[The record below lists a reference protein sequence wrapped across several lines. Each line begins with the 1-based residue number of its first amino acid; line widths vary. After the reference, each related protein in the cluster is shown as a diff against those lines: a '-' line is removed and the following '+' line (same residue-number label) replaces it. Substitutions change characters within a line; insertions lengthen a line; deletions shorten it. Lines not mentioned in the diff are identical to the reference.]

1 MATTSYKVTNPKV
14 DPNKWDKKNPMPK
27 GGYVDRNKTVDNT
40 TKTKPVISGATKVVT
55 TPKVTTTTT
64 TPTLNIGATPKYTF
78 NPPKN
83 FETAYIDYK
92 ALAGKKDD
100 YSLKRRRDLASWLSK
115 NRPTIAGGVGMPTDI
130 SVGAGTPPAEGGGE
144 TDTFNPLDY
153 IDDLDTEDTD
163 VGSGLISEEMWREV
177 LNNLSKQGQ
186 WNSDIRMP
194 TQQELADLYAKNYEQ
209 QLADLSYGVEG
220 KQQKIQKSREQQL
233 ADRGISLDSQAYR
246 NEQANLAEQRAT
258 EDALLRTQAR
268 AFAQE
273 QANAEFDRA
282 LKGSQMEMDKA
293 RLEQDLKYR
302 GVEALSPL
310 AMSEAQLK
318 NNRWLA
324 KFDAKTQGA
333 FLKANLDQNES
344 QFIRGLNQDQQQ
356 WLGDIAQRE
365 LDRAQNQKQFET
377 NMKQIVKDL
386 KFARDQRK
394 KEFYE
399 EVRKNKE
406 LTQLEKEKL
415 AEMVRNNKE
424 SLALQWFAAK
434 KAGSGGKEPED
445 LDVLTTRIVAIG
457 DATIEVERRRKEAGL
472 DPTPPGGYSLGFGG

>member
-64 TPTLNIGATPKYTF
+64 PTLNIGATPKYTF

-115 NRPTIAGGVGMPTDI
+115 NKPTTVSGVVAPTNTSAG
-130 SVGAGTPPAEGGGE
+130 AETPPAEGGEE
-144 TDTFNPLDY
+144 TGTFDPLDY
-153 IDDLDTEDTD
+153 IDDLDTGDTD

-186 WNSDIRMP
+186 WNSNIRMP

-356 WLGDIAQRE
+356 WLGNIAQQE
-365 LDRAQNQKQFET
+365 MDRAQNDKQFEA
-377 NMKQIVKDL
+377 NMKQIVREF
-386 KFARDQRK
+386 KFTKTQRE

-399 EVRKNKE
+399 ELRKTKT
-406 LTQLEKEKL
+406 LTDLEKKKY
-415 AEMVRNNKE
+415 AELVRSNKAGE
-424 SLALQWFAAK
+424 AIALLAAK
-434 KAGSGGKEPED
+434 KAGSGGKEEPSYDD
-445 LDVLTTRIVAIG
+445 LYNRAMAIG
-457 DATIEVERRRKEAGL
+457 EAQIDIERRRREEGL